1 MIEEAVIESLRL
13 EGVKPESRN
22 ATKYKIKFTI
32 STKDQGGQV
41 HNTKICVRI
50 MSVNEK
56 VVCVEFLKLKGDKT
70 RFVEHY
76 QEFKDKVLDYMNDCV
91 QPDKK

>member
-1 MIEEAVIESLRL
+1 MIEEAIVQALRQ
-13 EGVKPESRN
+13 EGVEPLTRSSS
-22 ATKYKIKFTI
+22 KYKLKFII

-50 MSVNEK
+50 MSVRDNE
-56 VVCVEFLKLKGDKT
+56 VCVEFLKLEGDKT

-76 QEFKDKVLDYMNDCV
+76 LEFKNKVLDYMNDCV
-91 QPDKK
+91 EPTI